1 MCFEGL
7 GWRPKN
13 IIKLFGG
20 LAHPRDH
27 IESITLTGEL
37 IIGDI
42 SPFYSRIILHSKCL
56 VERLPGVGKKIIIEC
71 CFIGVAAVH
80 KGIGKSGQFVDVV
93 VQLCTIGLDNGWVV
107 LHELH
112 EVVDD
117 VGEED
122 GEEDCCSDE

>member
-27 IESITLTGEL
+27 IKAITLTGEL

-42 SPFYSRIILHSKCL
+42 SPFYRCIILHSECL

-71 CFIGVAAVH
+71 CAGVVH
-80 KGIGKSGQFVDVV
+80 KGIGKFGQFVDVV
-93 VQLCTIGLDNGWVV
+93 VQLCTIGLDDGRVV